1 MWTFNANDFSIW
13 SYRRQTYLI
22 LRKRLYEKS
31 FINLYEDTQKYNWF
45 WKEKNVTVNKIRTK
59 ITSRS
64 KSMLYFLKKILKK
77 SLLQIKI
84 IGKWEIIAITQVN
97 IEAQHI
103 VYVIW
108 DLMCLMK
115 LLQFFTKSQTMI
127 IILW

>member
-45 WKEKNVTVNKIRTK
+45 WKEKNVTVNKRRSK

-64 KSMLYFLKKILKK
+64 KSMLYFWKNILKK

>member
-1 MWTFNANDFSIW
+1 MWTFNANEFSIW

-45 WKEKNVTVNKIRTK
+45 WKEKNVTVNKRRSK

-64 KSMLYFLKKILKK
+64 KSMLYFWKNILKK